1 MKTQDPKKKAL
12 LESLKGGLIVSCQ
25 TQKDEPIYTPDM
37 VVKMAEC
44 AKWAGAVGLRINS
57 PEQIRQVKEANLGLP
72 IIGLYKV
79 WHDDTCV
86 FITPTMKEVDA
97 IVEAGADIIAL
108 DCTNE
113 TTHEGTQA
121 WDLIKEVRKKYP
133 DHLIFADC
141 ATIEEAK
148 RASDNGAEIVAPT
161 LYGYT
166 PATENIEGANYRLVA
181 QMCRELGDEACVI
194 MEGHL
199 YTPEDANRAQD
210 LLDEFA
216 KYLLELPEVCVV
228 TEKELNDPNWKPP
241 FEAGLIVHHMV
252 YHGDENSPHIHMTYI
267 PYTTNSS
274 KGAPVQN
281 AFAQTFKDLGYPT
294 TMKQAVTESGDLV
307 W

>member
-108 DCTNE
+108 DCTKE

-161 LYGYT
+161 LYG
-166 PATENIEGANYRLVA
+166 
-181 QMCRELGDEACVI
+181 
-194 MEGHL
+194 
-199 YTPEDANRAQD
+199 
-210 LLDEFA
+210 
-216 KYLLELPEVCVV
+216 
-228 TEKELNDPNWKPP
+228 
-241 FEAGLIVHHMV
+241 
-252 YHGDENSPHIHMTYI
+252 
-267 PYTTNSS
+267 
-274 KGAPVQN
+274 
-281 AFAQTFKDLGYPT
+281 
-294 TMKQAVTESGDLV
+294 
-307 W
+307 